1 MRVWRVWRVRI
12 GTGVRGKGAGAGIAC
27 VTALLLAASFA
38 CRAEGDAAKAD
49 GATLESAQATEYP
62 AQQAE
67 SAQAAKGVSPVPS
80 QAPVPSDAVAA
91 IDALMRSPGWAASPP
106 DAKWRALARTRLG
119 TPYALGCLGE
129 EDENDA
135 DPVFRLDQADCTVL
149 VLTNSALVRAASPA
163 DARARL
169 IDIHYRGGTPTYA
182 SRIHFTSDRITDS
195 PWFADITSQIAPE
208 PLLVPVSLTLNRREN
223 GDPLL
228 PIDWERPLTISYLP
242 SARYDSSV
250 IAALPPVAGVAFVN
264 EKNSRL
270 GFLVSHE
277 GILFDGKTLHHASS
291 LTNTVAD
298 IDLRAYLFEGREKP
312 RFDGMLFYEL
322 K

>member
-1 MRVWRVWRVRI
+1 MKEERI
-12 GTGVRGKGAGAGIAC
+12 GSASARMVA
-27 VTALLLAASFA
+27 VALLAAASFA
-38 CRAEGDAAKAD
+38 CRSEGDAATVSDEAAAAGTMEAAPTGSD
-49 GATLESAQATEYP
+49 SAASEP
-62 AQQAE
+62 
-67 SAQAAKGVSPVPS
+67 SSDPVS
-80 QAPVPSDAVAA
+80 A
-91 IDALMRSPGWAASPP
+91 IDALFASPEWAASTP
-106 DAKWRALARTRLG
+106 DEKWRALARVRLG

-169 IDIHYRGGTPTYA
+169 IDIHYRGGVPTYA
-182 SRIHFTSDRITDS
+182 SRIHFTADRITDS
-195 PWFADITSQIAPE
+195 PWFADITARVAPE
-208 PLLVPVSLTLNRREN
+208 SLLVPVSLTLNRKDD

-228 PIDWERPLTISYLP
+228 PIDWERPLAISYLP
-242 SARYDSSV
+242 SARYDSAV
-250 IAALPPVAGVAFVN
+250 VAALPPVAGVAFVN
-264 EKNSRL
+264 EKNTRL

-277 GILFDGKTLHHASS
+277 GIVFDGKTLHHASS

-298 IDLRAYLFEGREKP
+298 TDLRAYLFEGREKP